1 VTTSTR
7 PDGALNRELRAIVEG
22 AGLPVEVAQTI
33 ARGNA
38 QIEQSGEACG
48 LAVGDIAP
56 EFTLFGADGHQVRLS
71 ERLAEGPVIV
81 SFYRG
86 AWCPFCNLEL
96 RALASALPKIR
107 ELGASLIA
115 ISPQAPDESAG
126 LVQQH
131 HLTFDVLS
139 DLDGAV
145 ARAWKLRF
153 TLSDELKA
161 LYQNVFELD
170 LTKANADG
178 SWTLPVPGTFVLDR
192 HGVIRARYVSSD
204 YTTRMEPDEII
215 STLTALARD
224 DGRNS

>member
-1 VTTSTR
+1 M
-7 PDGALNRELRAIVEG
+7 ELKAIVEG
-22 AGLPVEVAQTI
+22 ADLPEEVAQTI
-33 ARGNA
+33 ARANA
-38 QIEQSGEACG
+38 QIEQSGEASG

-71 ERLAEGPVIV
+71 ERLAQGPVIV

-96 RALASALPKIR
+96 RALASALPKISG
-107 ELGASLIA
+107 LGASLIA
-115 ISPQAPDESAG
+115 ISPQSPDESAG

-131 HLTFDVLS
+131 QLTFDVLS

-153 TLSDELKA
+153 TLPDELKA
-161 LYQNVFELD
+161 LYQNVFTLD
-170 LTKANADG
+170 LTKTNADG

-192 HGVIRARYVSSD
+192 YGVIRARYISTD
-204 YTTRMEPDEII
+204 YTTRMEPGEII
-215 STLTALARD
+215 SALAALAK
-224 DGRNS
+224 DGR